1 MWKIVMLIYLAIGLV
16 IMLSPLG
23 QRLIKKEAGDV
34 GTKEYPVWKVVGF
47 FSFLY
52 IASLFL
58 WPLFLPE
65 IFNMKKTLMDELN
78 KNPYFSEQ
86 KSTFEL
92 MDRMTEESEDSDLI
106 RGLSNCIDTSGTL
119 KTVLTLFSDG
129 RIDKHITL
137 MGETYLVTLGVGFS
151 TPYPSL
157 KEALSDT
164 GILYVSSAINKI
176 ESSELSAEEIVIN
189 INSDVDEGYQLEI
202 NHETWVMGSSGKFE
216 KEK

>member
-1 MWKIVMLIYLAIGLV
+1 
-16 IMLSPLG
+16 
-23 QRLIKKEAGDV
+23 
-34 GTKEYPVWKVVGF
+34 
-47 FSFLY
+47 
-52 IASLFL
+52 
-58 WPLFLPE
+58 
-65 IFNMKKTLMDELN
+65 
-78 KNPYFSEQ
+78 
-86 KSTFEL
+86 
-92 MDRMTEESEDSDLI
+92 
-106 RGLSNCIDTSGTL
+106 
-119 KTVLTLFSDG
+119 
-129 RIDKHITL
+129 
-137 MGETYLVTLGVGFS
+137 MGETYFVSLGVGFS